1 MKIVLLNA
9 FLKQHLPTGSRGSHS
24 PEWGC
29 LTLSDRLRC
38 GLKQWQCTFK
48 RVSMYMQIHKETFTV
63 QNMVRRN
70 VRERAHSCSAGLQ
83 ASSKCHKS
91 DRHSCLRLLFSFTPS
106 KQTQSNQETINRQHI
121 QETVWRSSLETMGNK
136 VGKVDACSRSHIH
149 SSQRSAPHAR
159 TIRFICSDFLWLVP
173 NNGFSYGSP
182 AALHS
187 KQPAR
192 SSTRPLSQINIP
204 SVICSAYNNE
214 SR

>member
-1 MKIVLLNA
+1 
-9 FLKQHLPTGSRGSHS
+9 
-24 PEWGC
+24 
-29 LTLSDRLRC
+29 
-38 GLKQWQCTFK
+38 
-48 RVSMYMQIHKETFTV
+48 
-63 QNMVRRN
+63 MVRRN

-106 KQTQSNQETINRQHI
+106 KQTQSHQETIKRQHI
-121 QETVWRSSLETMGNK
+121 QETVWRSSLETTGNK

-149 SSQRSAPHAR
+149 SSQRSASALLLTLEPSDSSAL
-159 TIRFICSDFLWLVP
+159 DFLWLVP

-187 KQPAR
+187 EQPAR